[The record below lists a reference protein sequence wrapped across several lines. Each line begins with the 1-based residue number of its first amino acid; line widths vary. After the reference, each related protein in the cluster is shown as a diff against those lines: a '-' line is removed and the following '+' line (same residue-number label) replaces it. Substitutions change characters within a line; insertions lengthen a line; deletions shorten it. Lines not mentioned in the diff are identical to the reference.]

1 MSGYKEKLVIL
12 FVEIQSEVKKTNK
25 QFFLFF
31 SFFRNMALRLGIYK
45 LQTKLCYH
53 HYNWIHHKFPEL
65 SRSPRD
71 LAGIL

>member
-1 MSGYKEKLVIL
+1 MSGYKEDLVIL
-12 FVEIQSEVKKTNK
+12 SLEIQSEVKKTK
-25 QFFLFF
+25 LFFSSFF

>member
-1 MSGYKEKLVIL
+1 MSGCKEDLVIL
-12 FVEIQSEVKKTNK
+12 SLEIQSEVKKTK
-25 QFFLFF
+25 LFFSSFF